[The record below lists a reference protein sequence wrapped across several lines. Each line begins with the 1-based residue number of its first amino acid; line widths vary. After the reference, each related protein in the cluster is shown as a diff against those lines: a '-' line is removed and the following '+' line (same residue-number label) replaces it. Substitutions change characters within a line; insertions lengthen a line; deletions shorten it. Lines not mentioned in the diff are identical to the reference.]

1 MKIKK
6 AVIPAAG
13 FGTRMLPATKAIPKC
28 MIPIVDRPAIQYNV
42 EEAVNSGIKDIL
54 IIIGRG
60 QEAIVNHFDRNPELE
75 YCLEKSNKIDFLKSI
90 KTIPDD
96 VNIYFVRQRETK
108 GLGHAIYCAKAFV
121 GNEPFAVLSGDD
133 VIKSNVPVCRQLINA
148 YEEFGKPVVGAQKV
162 PENEICKYGS
172 LKVENIHDNYFLC
185 TNMVEKPTPDKVLSL
200 YSILGRYILT
210 PEIFEILENTRPGAG
225 GEIQITD
232 AMKKISN
239 QNGIIA
245 VDFEGKRYD
254 IGNKFGAIQA
264 NIEFALEHP
273 EISDQFENYLKNNLD
288 I

>member
-1 MKIKK
+1 M
-6 AVIPAAG
+6 
-13 FGTRMLPATKAIPKC
+13 R
-28 MIPIVDRPAIQYNV
+28 
-42 EEAVNSGIKDIL
+42 
-54 IIIGRG
+54 
-60 QEAIVNHFDRNPELE
+60 
-75 YCLEKSNKIDFLKSI
+75 
-90 KTIPDD
+90 
-96 VNIYFVRQRETK
+96 
-108 GLGHAIYCAKAFV
+108 
-121 GNEPFAVLSGDD
+121 
-133 VIKSNVPVCRQLINA
+133 
-148 YEEFGKPVVGAQKV
+148 KPVVGAQKV

-185 TNMVEKPTPDKVLSL
+185 TDMVEKPTPDKVLSL
-200 YSILGRYILT
+200 YSVLGRYILT

-264 NIEFALEHP
+264 NVEFGLEHP
-273 EISDQFENYLKNNLD
+273 EISDQFKNYLKNHLD